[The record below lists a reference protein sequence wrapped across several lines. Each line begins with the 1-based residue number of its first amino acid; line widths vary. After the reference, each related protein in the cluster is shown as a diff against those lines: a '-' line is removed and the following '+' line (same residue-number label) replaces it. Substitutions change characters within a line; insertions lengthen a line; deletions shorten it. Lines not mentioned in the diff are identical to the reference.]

1 MIANCHHLT
10 ECKKSRDVNGASFTW
25 AMSAAFDNPA
35 FDNPA
40 FDNPAFDNPAFDNNF
55 PLLRS
60 LRNISLITSLIVK

>member
-40 FDNPAFDNPAFDNNF
+40 FDNPAFDNNF